1 MNAAYD
7 KHIRDK
13 NLTIKQWKIF
23 LMIFRTLLMNEY
35 FIFLFTHTLKAE
47 KRRK

>member
-1 MNAAYD
+1 MTNISA
-7 KHIRDK
+7 IK

-23 LMIFRTLLMNEY
+23 LMTFRTLLMNEY

-47 KRRK
+47 KRRKQPMH